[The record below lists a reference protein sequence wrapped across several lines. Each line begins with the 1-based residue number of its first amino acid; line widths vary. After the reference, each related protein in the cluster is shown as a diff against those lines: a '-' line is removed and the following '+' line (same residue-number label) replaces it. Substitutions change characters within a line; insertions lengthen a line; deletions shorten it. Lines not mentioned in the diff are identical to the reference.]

1 MKDPFKKLIK
11 SKVDKYAK
19 LLGIQDYTYHIDIIG
34 TKKQKSTEQ
43 YDVYATVDID
53 EETRNACIEVNKK
66 LLMRDKNEIEST
78 VAHELLHV
86 RLNELLTL
94 LALIIELYVKDKKAK
109 KAYAGQIEALEHKII
124 VPLANALAKK
134 HKDGKSI

>member
-1 MKDPFKKLIK
+1 MKDSFKKLIK
-11 SKVDKYAK
+11 KKIDTYAK
-19 LLGIQDYTYHIDIIG
+19 LLGIQDYTYHIEVINSKKT
-34 TKKQKSTEQ
+34 TKDQTE

-66 LLMRDKNEIEST
+66 LLLKNRDEIDST

-94 LALIIELYVKDKKAK
+94 LSLIIELYVKDKKAK

-134 HKDGKSI
+134 HKNG